1 MREKPRFYWNGKRF
15 VPSGTTVLPKPYL
28 AQWAANCA
36 VDFLLYSINQLDKHD
51 KARTAFLQES
61 TEAADYGTYIHAL
74 CEYVLKTGIKIEFP
88 AICPQCRKESW
99 RIKDNNGWALIKDC
113 LCDCELTMPHEMTQ
127 KFMDGF
133 WKWKNKNKVKVIAM
147 EHEVVTDTY
156 GGRLDL
162 VCELNGVI
170 TLVDFKTGK
179 SSYYE
184 TWKYQ
189 LAGYRQAW
197 NNPRCFGDCDNNYR
211 NHMRCEKQIQSHGIL
226 KFNKETMKVNYK
238 DFNEYQTT
246 RTNPETKEKEK
257 YTRTYETDRATFN
270 ALVKLW
276 WLANRGI

>member
-1 MREKPRFYWNGKRF
+1 VHEDAF
-15 VPSGTTVLPKPYL
+15 TE
-28 AQWAANCA
+28 
-36 VDFLLYSINQLDKHD
+36 
-51 KARTAFLQES
+51 ARTAFQRES
-61 TEAADYGTYIHAL
+61 TEAADYGTYIHTL
-74 CEYVLKTGIKIEFP
+74 CEYSLKHDIKV
-88 AICPQCRKESW
+88 ES
-99 RIKDNNGWALIKDC
+99 
-113 LCDCELTMPHEMTQ
+113 PHEMTN

-133 WKWKNKNKVKVIAM
+133 WAWCKKNKVKVIAM

-197 NNPRCFGDCDNNYR
+197 NTTMQTIRAKSPTIKGLKKPRI
-211 NHMRCEKQIQSHGIL
+211 KSHGIL

-270 ALVKLW
+270 ALVKIW
-276 WLANRGI
+276 WLTHRGMAV